1 MAKVVAVALGPFN
14 IVANIYNP
22 RSVKALGTTVEYFK
36 LSNRWKF
43 STSSC
48 FSDNCKLKQ

>member
-36 LSNRWKF
+36 LSNRGNF
-43 STSSC
+43 PPAPVFQIIAS
-48 FSDNCKLKQ
+48 

>member
-36 LSNRWKF
+36 LLTGGNFPPAPVFQIIAS
-43 STSSC
+43 
-48 FSDNCKLKQ
+48 

>member
-43 STSSC
+43 STS
-48 FSDNCKLKQ
+48 LRAVI